1 MDEDADAV
9 QLLWGKNWA
18 VLKADYIQTSQ
29 THRCIRKFYIL
40 SNLGGKELEF
50 EFLPCKTYKDLTLE
64 LQQDFVFH
72 KRHVHKLKYIPNIP
86 RQYLPECIAA
96 LRKLEKF
103 ILDNNIDLILYNG
116 GTLEKDLCTQL
127 DIPSIDLVCK
137 NPEMCQKSC
146 LLIYIKMQ
154 NFHVQQL
161 RKLNIK

>member
-1 MDEDADAV
+1 MDENAV

-40 SNLGGKELEF
+40 SNIGKELEF
-50 EFLPCKTYKDLTLE
+50 EFLPCKMYKDLTLE
-64 LQQDFVFH
+64 LQQDFIFR

-86 RQYLPECIAA
+86 KQYFTECVAA
-96 LRKLEKF
+96 LRKLEEF

-116 GTLEKDLCTQL
+116 GTTERNLCTQL

-146 LLIYIKMQ
+146 LLIYIKMR

-161 RKLNIK
+161 RKLDIK